1 MARKKSVLLETW
13 PERDDKLADVKV
25 EGAFDMIKEIVSLAN
40 AARNLAS
47 LKRRWPID
55 DATICGTQ
63 AELDMLKV
71 DGVAE
76 SLKGQLN
83 AEQYKAVQI
92 TGGSQLDRASG
103 LLAANMPIVVNVG
116 LVRKSVAPRVKA
128 DINAVLKAFE
138 GVDRLALISSLK
150 ADGRYSLAYD
160 EKSVD
165 ISPSDVDIAYKAA
178 EGYSMAERGN
188 LTVFISTRRDK
199 GLIAKGLLRDLA
211 RNLQQL
217 RKERGYN
224 PTDILPALYIAG
236 LDDEEIAA
244 LSAMKEEMMYL
255 VRVRAVVLSKDRLEN
270 VDYKAVGIDG
280 REFWISVE

>member
-1 MARKKSVLLETW
+1 
-13 PERDDKLADVKV
+13 
-25 EGAFDMIKEIVSLAN
+25 
-40 AARNLAS
+40 
-47 LKRRWPID
+47 
-55 DATICGTQ
+55 
-63 AELDMLKV
+63 
-71 DGVAE
+71 
-76 SLKGQLN
+76 
-83 AEQYKAVQI
+83 
-92 TGGSQLDRASG
+92 
-103 LLAANMPIVVNVG
+103 
-116 LVRKSVAPRVKA
+116 
-128 DINAVLKAFE
+128 INAVLKAFE

-165 ISPSDVDIAYKAA
+165 ISPSDVDVAYKAA
-178 EGYSMAERGN
+178 EGYSMAERDN

-199 GLIAKGLLRDLA
+199 GLIAKGLLRDMA

-270 VDYKAVGIDG
+270 VDYKAVEIDG